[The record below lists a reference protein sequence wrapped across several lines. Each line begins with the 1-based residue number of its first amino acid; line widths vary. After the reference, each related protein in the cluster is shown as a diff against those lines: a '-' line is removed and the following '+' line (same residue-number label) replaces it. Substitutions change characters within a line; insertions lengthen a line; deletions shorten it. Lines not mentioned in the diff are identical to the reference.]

1 MKNNFR
7 CLRKAVIICVV
18 LFLAGVSQTV
28 YAQESEKSEDK
39 ELPKPGKVLLRSA
52 IIPGWGQFANKKYL
66 KAFGFFGVHA
76 YFTYRFFEEQEQVKL
91 TDDPELKEN
100 LEYQRNT
107 WAWRYLAAY
116 LLNLTDA
123 YVDAHLAGFPEDT
136 GDDNVDV
143 SFAPAR
149 RGLMMNV
156 SISF

>member
-1 MKNNFR
+1 MKRNIR
-7 CLRKAVIICVV
+7 GLHRAVILCALLLI
-18 LFLAGVSQTV
+18 AGTSQTLF
-28 YAQESEKSEDK
+28 AQESEKPEE

-52 IIPGWGQFANKKYL
+52 IIPGWGQLTNKKYI

-91 TDDPELKEN
+91 TDDPELKED

-136 GDDNVDV
+136 NNENVDV

>member
-1 MKNNFR
+1 MNKDHGCR
-7 CLRKAVIICVV
+7 CITVIIWLLLLTV
-18 LFLAGVSQTV
+18 GTSQV
-28 YAQESEKSEDK
+28 IFAQENAPSEE
-39 ELPKPGKVLLRSA
+39 EQLPKPGKVLLRSA
-52 IIPGWGQFANKKYL
+52 IIPGWGQLANKKYI

-76 YFTYRFFEEQEQVKL
+76 YFAYRFFDEQSEVKL
-91 TDDPELKEN
+91 TDDPELKED

-136 GDDNVDV
+136 DDESVDV
-143 SFAPAR
+143 SFAPSR

-156 SISF
+156 SVSF